1 MCIYAEICTHTLC
14 AKKHFLVLLRFLI
27 CLVACMVLSSSDV
40 SCQAASG
47 HLNTD
52 KGYKMKSREL
62 SASLNLENHLSGQC
76 RKQDTCTFMLSKAS
90 IYRQKRGFDWNFL
103 TFRRF
108 EPFPTFEALC
118 ERPQWKI
125 WALKGPVEAPTHRL
139 PVVIVTTIVFV
150 CVFVFVFV
158 CVFVHMFIWMWIC
171 TFLSDGHYLQTS
183 VSACLQT
190 ARPNNLMGNE

>member
-47 HLNTD
+47 HLIIQRIQNEISRIVSF
-52 KGYKMKSREL
+52 KEFRKSPQWAVQETR
-62 SASLNLENHLSGQC
+62 HLH
-76 RKQDTCTFMLSKAS
+76 
-90 IYRQKRGFDWNFL
+90 IHVEYRQKSGFDWNFL
-103 TFRRF
+103 AFCRS

-139 PVVIVTTIVFV
+139 PVFIVTTIVFV

-190 ARPNNLMGNE
+190 ARPHHLMENE